1 MKNLVSKI
9 EKAKKVELKK
19 SLTDLKK
26 YDSVSEFLKFAYY
39 RDKFTKRELKAVELM
54 KIGQFRSELKNK
66 LTTHINK
73 RFDSQINEVLSL
85 ESKVLKIIGV
95 RVDVNWCKSA
105 TWGANPTAEAWIT
118 FINASGYRET
128 EYLKSHSVSG
138 CGYDKESTAVAE
150 ALNQSEVLKAN
161 LYAYANRPMNKN
173 KTLNEIFGYG
183 SGYGILPRFEG
194 GVGSNCYTSIFAK
207 LKLNFRKTASG
218 KMFDQFRSEVTK

>member
-54 KIGQFRSELKNK
+54 KIGQFRTELKNK
-66 LTTHINK
+66 LTAHINK
-73 RFDSQINEVLSL
+73 RFDSQISEILSL
-85 ESKVLKIIGV
+85 ESKVLKIDSI
-95 RVDVNWCKSA
+95 RVDVNWCKSS

-118 FINASGYRET
+118 YINASGHRET
-128 EYLKSHSVSG
+128 EYLKSRSISG

-173 KTLNEIFGYG
+173 KTLNEILGYG

-218 KMFDQFRSEVTK
+218 KMFDQFRAEATK

>member
-19 SLTDLKK
+19 SLTDLKR

-54 KIGQFRSELKNK
+54 KITEFRSVLKNK
-66 LTTHINK
+66 LTNHINK
-73 RFDSQINEVLSL
+73 RFDSQISEVLSL
-85 ESKVLKIIGV
+85 ESKVLKILSV
-95 RVDVNWCKSA
+95 RVDVNWCKSS

-118 FINASGYRET
+118 FINDSGSRET
-128 EYLKSHSVSG
+128 EYLKSRSISG

-161 LYAYANRPMNKN
+161 LYAYANRPMNKG
-173 KTLNEIFGYG
+173 KELREIFGYG
-183 SGYGILPRFEG
+183 SGYGELPCFEG
-194 GVGSNCYTSIFAK
+194 GVGTSCYNSIFAK
-207 LKLNFRKTASG
+207 LKLDFRNTASG
-218 KMFDQFRSEVTK
+218 KMFDQFRAEAIK